1 MKAELHLPDLP
12 EVPVALSPLSA
23 PDDDQQRRT
32 RPSWPVRLREGI
44 VGYLPLMLM
53 VALALGT
60 WLIAK
65 NTPGLLS
72 PSTPGVVKHEADY
85 TLDHFTLQRFDPTG
99 ALKVEIEGEHMQH
112 FPDDDIME
120 VEQIRVVTTEPDG
133 RRMIATALHGRA
145 RGDSSEVWLDGQAQV
160 VSESA
165 GRTADPDE
173 RRAPARAAQA
183 APGRLKYMVLVRQ
196 GDSEF
201 NADGLEYDDNT
212 RLLTLHGNVHA
223 LMQPSLRK
231 SVAEQERRRAMRA
244 PLLFITGASSGI
256 GQAMALEWARRGGRL
271 ALVAGGRRDAGLGGG
286 AGLVARAR
294 RGLRGRR
301 ARHGRDDRCGPR
313 LHRGAGAAR
322 RRHRE
327 RWHQRRRRL
336 SVEADLE
343 VLRAVIETNNLGM
356 AATFQPFI
364 APMCA
369 RRSGRLVGI
378 ASVAGIRDCPA
389 MRPIR

>member
-12 EVPVALSPLSA
+12 EIPVALSPLS
-23 PDDDQQRRT
+23 PPLDDQQRRT
-32 RPSWPVRLREGI
+32 PLSWPARVREGI

-72 PSTPGVVKHEADY
+72 PSAPGPVKHEADY
-85 TLDHFTLQRFDPTG
+85 TLDHFNLQRFDTAG

-133 RRMIATALHGRA
+133 RKMTATAQHGRA

-165 GRTADPDE
+165 GVLPIQMNGEHLHALPK
-173 RRAPARAAQA
+173 AR
-183 APGRLKYMVLVRQ
+183 LVDSKYMVLVRQ

-201 NADGLEYDDNT
+201 NADGLEYDDNA

-223 LMQPSLRK
+223 LMQPQLRKAVGK
-231 SVAEQERRRAMRA
+231 SVAKQ
-244 PLLFITGASSGI
+244 
-256 GQAMALEWARRGGRL
+256 
-271 ALVAGGRRDAGLGGG
+271 
-286 AGLVARAR
+286 
-294 RGLRGRR
+294 
-301 ARHGRDDRCGPR
+301 
-313 LHRGAGAAR
+313 
-322 RRHRE
+322 
-327 RWHQRRRRL
+327 
-336 SVEADLE
+336 
-343 VLRAVIETNNLGM
+343 
-356 AATFQPFI
+356 
-364 APMCA
+364 
-369 RRSGRLVGI
+369 
-378 ASVAGIRDCPA
+378 
-389 MRPIR
+389 